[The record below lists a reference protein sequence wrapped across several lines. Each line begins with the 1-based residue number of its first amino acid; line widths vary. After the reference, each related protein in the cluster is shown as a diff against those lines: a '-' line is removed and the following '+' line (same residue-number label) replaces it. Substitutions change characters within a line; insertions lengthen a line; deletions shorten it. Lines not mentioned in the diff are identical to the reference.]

1 MQRRGVILGE
11 IVPTA
16 GAQSDM
22 FDDAKPIKSDRL
34 MKVLDAVNGKMGKG
48 SLKVTNENLSK
59 CRPWE
64 MKQENKSHGYTP

>member
-1 MQRRGVILGE
+1 
-11 IVPTA
+11 
-16 GAQSDM
+16 
-22 FDDAKPIKSDRL
+22 